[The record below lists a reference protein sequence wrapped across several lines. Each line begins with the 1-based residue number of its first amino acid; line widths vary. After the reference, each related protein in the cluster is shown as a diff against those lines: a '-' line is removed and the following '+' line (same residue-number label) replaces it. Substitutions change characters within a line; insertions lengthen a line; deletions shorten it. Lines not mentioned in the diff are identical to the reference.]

1 MVLQNN
7 NTKAED
13 VQVLKADLRDL
24 VGLVN
29 KVTQSTCARLVE
41 SYISSIEDLP
51 WVLCNIFLGIDDHWY
66 ANRQEGV
73 SRTNTPRMPA
83 FNALLL

>member
-1 MVLQNN
+1 MVLSNN

-13 VQVLKADLRDL
+13 VQVLKADAKDL
-24 VGLVN
+24 VELVN
-29 KVTQSTCARLVE
+29 QVRQSTCARLSK
-41 SYISSIEDLP
+41 SYISLIKNLP
-51 WVLCNIFLGIDDHWY
+51 WVLCNIFLGIDDHWDV
-66 ANRQEGV
+66 NRQEGV